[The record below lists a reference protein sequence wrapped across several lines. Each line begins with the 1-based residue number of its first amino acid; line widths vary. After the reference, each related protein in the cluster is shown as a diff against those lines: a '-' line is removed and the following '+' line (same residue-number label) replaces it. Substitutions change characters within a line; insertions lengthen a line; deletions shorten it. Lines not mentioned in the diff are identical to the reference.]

1 MQESIILDI
10 LQEMGALDNDVRS
23 QIESYAEAG
32 GISHEEA
39 LDALNIMTIEDCHL
53 LIADAVGVETVR
65 VEHLVPSP
73 EALALLPVE
82 YARKNRLLPLNIC
95 DGVLTVATDEPSE
108 TGRLDSLGNTLG
120 LSIAPVTCSKR
131 QLEQAIDH
139 WYSATAHAVQDEL
152 GAVAVQV
159 QAEVEKRELVQ
170 SRSSFTTGRPSLTG
184 ESQVALLVDSILSG
198 AVSAK
203 ASDIHIEPLQK
214 RLRVRYRID
223 GVLSEAH
230 SLSSNLS
237 LNIISRI
244 KVLGSMNIAE
254 KRLPQDGRIDLVVQ
268 GKQLDLRVSSIPTPR
283 GESVVMRILDR
294 SSVTISLSE
303 LGFFSDDLE
312 LIEKTVKLPNGI
324 FLVTGPTGSG
334 KTTSLYAFL
343 NTLNNTSRK
352 IITAEDPVEYEIKGI
367 DQVQVNHQIGLSF
380 AAVLRSMLRQAPN
393 VIMVGEIRDFETAQI
408 AVQAALT
415 GHMVFSTLHTNDAP
429 GAIARLIDLGCQ
441 PFLIA
446 TAVRAVMAQRLMRR
460 ICSHCTAPWSPGPEE
475 MEFLEAG
482 IHSGQHTIV
491 VADPDPE
498 SLRLART
505 MLSRMNLTV
514 ITCNSG
520 LELATLL
527 ASRRAAAVDMVIT
540 ALEFPDLSGIELLDR
555 INAVKPM
562 IPMILMSETNL
573 ASFDKIGTY
582 NIRAELTR
590 PLSGIELIGVMNRQI
605 KRLPRKVISSALGNL
620 DLSTVSWK
628 IGRGCSLCRGGYKGR
643 LGIYEILRIGPEI
656 EEMILKRA
664 STQQIRTRACD
675 LGMRTLRDDGIR
687 KAIAGL
693 TTLHEVMRLTVE
705 NEMEQADSPSLAESH
720 S

>member
-1 MQESIILDI
+1 MQETIILDI
-10 LQEMGALDNDVRS
+10 LQEMGALDAEVRS

-39 LDALNIMTIEDCHL
+39 LEALNIMSVEDCQL
-53 LIADAVGVETVR
+53 LVADAVGVETVR
-65 VEHLVPSP
+65 VEHLIPSP
-73 EALALLPVE
+73 EALALLPAE
-82 YARKNRLLPLNIC
+82 YARKNRLLPLNIN

-120 LSIAPVTCSKR
+120 FSIAPVSCPRR
-131 QLEQAIDH
+131 QLEQAIEH
-139 WYSATAHAVQDEL
+139 WYSSTAHAVTNEAKSLAAQ
-152 GAVAVQV
+152 A
-159 QAEVEKRELVQ
+159 QAEAERREL
-170 SRSSFTTGRPSLTG
+170 SHSSAGTGRPSLAG
-184 ESQVALLVDSILSG
+184 ESQVALLVDTILSG
-198 AVSAK
+198 AVQAK

-223 GVLSEAH
+223 GVLAEAH

-294 SSVTISLSE
+294 SSVNISLSE

-352 IITAEDPVEYEIKGI
+352 IITAEDPVEYEIRGI

-460 ICSHCTAPWSPGPEE
+460 ICSHCSAPWSPGPEE
-475 MEFLEAG
+475 LDFLEAG

-505 MLSRMNLTV
+505 MLSRMNLSV
-514 ITCNSG
+514 ITCSNG
-520 LELATLL
+520 FELSTLL
-527 ASRRAAAVDMVIT
+527 ASRRARSVDMVIT
-540 ALEFPDLSGIELLDR
+540 SLEFPDIAGVELLDR
-555 INAVKPM
+555 INALKPKV
-562 IPMILMSETNL
+562 PMILITD
-573 ASFDKIGTY
+573 ASLSSLEKIGQY
-582 NIRAELTR
+582 NIRAELSR

-628 IGRGCSLCRGGYKGR
+628 SGRGCSLCRGGYKGR
-643 LGIYEILRIGPEI
+643 LGIYEILRVSPEI

-705 NEMEQADSPSLAESH
+705 NELEQAEGAPLAESN